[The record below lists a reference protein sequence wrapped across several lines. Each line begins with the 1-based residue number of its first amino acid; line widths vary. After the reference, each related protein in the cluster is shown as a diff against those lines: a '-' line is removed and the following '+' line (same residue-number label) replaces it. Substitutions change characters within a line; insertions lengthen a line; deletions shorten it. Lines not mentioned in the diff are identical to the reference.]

1 MPSDPL
7 QPGGTLS
14 DVAQSLAQK
23 SALLEPD
30 QLSQADARLATL
42 LQRFNEIPE
51 SLQKLPDM
59 SKVRK
64 IFYKSKS
71 IKKVLIFCQISDESA
86 LLRIFFARRACEG
99 VNRLGV

>member
-71 IKKVLIFCQISDESA
+71 
-86 LLRIFFARRACEG
+86 
-99 VNRLGV
+99 